1 MAGRLRDAAT
11 ATRRGRRDDDDED
24 ECESATTTS
33 ETTSATASLIGS
45 SVIEF
50 GREREGARRL
60 GGRDRFGTAA
70 RRERFEESKRTAK
83 TRGTFDVAENARLAL
98 EAKEAQ
104 LQKMAAR
111 LRALER
117 ERERERGREMDEERE
132 TFADAAND
140 LEGEMAAAMARLR
153 GDAGGATTSR
163 QQAKTSPRAREDAGA
178 FAFAPDAFA
187 SRDGDD
193 PATPEMPSARDKAEE
208 DDVEMTKT
216 PEISP
221 ILPSRAPPSERS
233 DAELSESK
241 TPEPIKPGVRVDGG
255 YLTPSGR
262 VVGSALKSGSSKA
275 KTPNES
281 KSVAFTPGEIAQYSD
296 AGTPFDAA
304 DIEELRAELREVR
317 AALKSAFSVSEKLV
331 AQCEKKNREIKEK
344 NTSVMLAREELENA
358 RAALE
363 RAQKEAIEAKKSV
376 AGVPAGDLAEAY
388 EKSKRLNG
396 ELLRVMRASIGV
408 NVELSPDVVFAILPT
423 LASLA
428 VRGDVA
434 EAMAQG
440 GALDALAGALDLFAN
455 DPAVCRKAIGAIES
469 ICRAGSSDAS
479 GPTQDEEIIAIR
491 SRLTNEAVDTC
502 GAAVARCARDHVA
515 DARLGEAICALAHA
529 FAEIADFDRVQF
541 LIGRECALVQA
552 ICKISTTHEHDERTQ
567 RASSLALAAFAA
579 CDENTK
585 RVVETLGGIAL
596 IKRCVQE
603 LGIDDAQRAF
613 PHVKRWISGK
623 KTREDR
629 ERGARGFDSDDGETD
644 VDVTGNL

>member
-1 MAGRLRDAAT
+1 MI
-11 ATRRGRRDDDDED
+11 
-24 ECESATTTS
+24 ES
-33 ETTSATASLIGS
+33 
-45 SVIEF
+45 

-60 GGRDRFGTAA
+60 RGRDRFGTAA

-163 QQAKTSPRAREDAGA
+163 QQTTKSSRAREDAGT

-193 PATPEMPSARDKAEE
+193 PATPELPRGRGKAEE
-208 DDVEMTKT
+208 HGDDVEMTKT
-216 PEISP
+216 PEIKP
-221 ILPSRAPPSERS
+221 MHPPRAPPSERS
-233 DAELSESK
+233 DAEISESK

-262 VVGSALKSGSSKA
+262 VVGSALKSGSSKP

-281 KSVAFTPGEIAQYSD
+281 KSVVFTPGEIAQYSD

-304 DIEELRAELREVR
+304 DVEELRAELREVR

-363 RAQKEAIEAKKSV
+363 RAQKEALEAKKSV

-388 EKSKRLNG
+388 EKSKRLNS

-440 GALDALAGALDLFAN
+440 GALDALAGALDLFAH
-455 DPAVCRKAIGAIES
+455 DPAVCRKAIAAIES
-469 ICRAGSSDAS
+469 ICRAGSPDAS
-479 GPTQDEEIIAIR
+479 GATQDEEIIDIR
-491 SRLTNEAVDTC
+491 SRLTNEAVDAC
-502 GAAVARCARDHVA
+502 GAAVARCAYDHVA
-515 DARLGEAICALAHA
+515 DARLSEAICALAHA
-529 FAEIADFDRVQF
+529 FAEIGDYDRVQF

-552 ICKISTTHEHDERTQ
+552 ICKISKTHEHDERTQ

-585 RVVETLGGIAL
+585 RVVESLGGIAL

-629 ERGARGFDSDDGETD
+629 ERGARGFDSDDGEAD